1 MGSTTLTSIETQLH
15 NEDHTDLNGD
25 CLQIQREQFLKL
37 ATTGQAAYS
46 LQGSLNVKLRH

>member
-37 ATTGQAAYS
+37 ATTGQAAY
-46 LQGSLNVKLRH
+46 LRGMPRHGWAIS